1 MNLKE
6 KPRAL
11 FNKEAF
17 RVPGWVFQLAVGQI
31 DLKSVPLVLSSPFM
45 SQIDDSFFPES
56 VSAFTLHE

>member
-6 KPRAL
+6 KPQAL

-17 RVPGWVFQLAVGQI
+17 QVTGWMFQLAVGQI

-45 SQIDDSFFPES
+45 SQIDGSFFPEC
-56 VSAFTLHE
+56 VCIYFA